1 MGFKAQ
7 DIFTFYCTTQ
17 NTSTKIKHLLK
28 SFVVFIAH
36 LQTILIGPYLLDL
49 NKD

>member
-17 NTSTKIKHLLK
+17 NTSICSTYD
-28 SFVVFIAH
+28 FF
-36 LQTILIGPYLLDL
+36 
-49 NKD
+49 